1 MLECGAGCL
10 GPRRRCGLGNVL
22 LVIDVVRGFFEEGHQ
37 PHHAPGEALAAE
49 HPSLEKHNLYMGE
62 AARTLIEPIRR
73 LIEREL
79 AAGTRLLYLCDNH
92 DPDDLEFRMFPPHC
106 IKGTPESEVIPEL
119 ARYPGEVI
127 PKRRYSSFYDTA
139 LARRLEELQPEKVI
153 VCGVCTDIC
162 VMHTVAG
169 ARDRDYQVEVPAECV
184 GTFDPEAHRFALAH
198 MEKILGAK
206 VVVAAPSH

>member
-1 MLECGAGCL
+1 M
-10 GPRRRCGLGNVL
+10 GNVL
-22 LVIDVVRGFFEEGHQ
+22 LVIDAVRGFFEEGHRH
-37 PHHAPGEALAAE
+37 HHAPGEALE
-49 HPSLEKHNLYMGE
+49 PGHSCLEQHNLYMGD
-62 AARTLIEPIRR
+62 AARALIQPIQR

-79 AAGTRLLYLCDNH
+79 AAGTRVLYLCDNH

-127 PKRRYSSFYDTA
+127 PKRRYSCFYDTT
-139 LARRLEELQPEKVI
+139 LARRLEELRPERVI

-162 VMHTVAG
+162 VMHTVAD

-184 GTFDPEAHRFALAH
+184 ATFDPEAHRFALAH

-206 VVVAAPSH
+206 VVVAVPSS

>member
-1 MLECGAGCL
+1 MD
-10 GPRRRCGLGNVL
+10 NVL
-22 LVIDVVRGFFEEGHQ
+22 LVIDAVRGFFEAGHRH
-37 PHHAPGEALAAE
+37 HHAPGEALE
-49 HPSLEKHNLYMGE
+49 PGHSCLEKHNLYMGD

-79 AAGTRLLYLCDNH
+79 ATGTRVLYLCDSH
-92 DPDDLEFRMFPPHC
+92 DPEDLEFRMFPPHC

-127 PKRRYSSFYDTA
+127 PKRRYSCFYDTT
-139 LARRLEELQPEKVI
+139 LARRLEELRPERVI

-162 VMHTVAG
+162 VMHTVAD

-184 GTFDPEAHRFALAH
+184 ATFDPEAHRFALAH

-206 VVVAAPSH
+206 VVAAVPSS